1 MSPASLNSATVAA
14 ATLSAQPAVKPE
26 NRPSAP
32 EVARQW
38 VEQTASAILA
48 TGLGRNAKSIVLSPV
63 GIAPVLGML
72 LAGVEDQARKEGLLS
87 LPPGSLTPELEADIH
102 RELGA
107 FSRAHPFA
115 ENSAITT
122 VNFLTSSR
130 PPPSQ
135 LLIDTLQD
143 AYHTQVQ
150 PVDPFHDIAKT
161 TDDYVA
167 RKTGGRITNAF
178 GDTSKNERDRVV
190 LALGNILNFQGIWE
204 EPFDKKVTCAD
215 NFYCADGSV
224 IKNVELMHLTGTLRF
239 ARHRGFEAVAKSFK
253 SDDGQPLKL
262 VAIHSHN
269 TNTGP
274 LFGLTD
280 RIINNLITMSINAD
294 EVQGLI
300 LLPRI
305 QINHTDRLL
314 LAKQALATNHTIT
327 PQDLSGFHLDA
338 SDILNSHSTI
348 NVSLDEAGVKG
359 SVVTLFDT
367 ISRSGFSLPQF
378 VFDRPGYIAIVDDSG
393 SRLVEAVINDGQFLV
408 TCGPAK
414 IKPPPS
420 DIIESLL
427 NADSSV
433 QALLN
438 SIQPVVVQQ
447 TNEITRPEITT
458 RQRRIITETV
468 QEIEAW
474 IQNKLNPEGELN
486 ICRVSLPSNALRIGV
501 KSLHEAE
508 ILKTRI
514 LQLIGEEYAR
524 SVNHYEFASCGG
536 ADVILSIGSRDRF
549 IECLSNR
556 DGRLLEWLSDSE
568 TPIKPVIS
576 KKNSEPKSKTSIEP
590 ECTKS
595 PPNLVAL
602 LQSRL
607 NPHNELNIIR
617 VSDIPS
623 QLRVEVKSRREAVI
637 LQTRILQ
644 LIGEEHAD
652 AIHYFEFIPNGV
664 DVILDVKAKNQ
675 LFKCLSE
682 PPTMPHKSS
691 DKTKPI
697 VTHGQPDIVALVQ
710 NNLNPEGELNILR
723 VLAFSGELSFN
734 VNSRSEAETLLNRT
748 VQLIGDEYADSVSS
762 FQFKVAKCW
771 QVTLSSRGA
780 QQFFKCA
787 SKPVVNNQTDESTEP
802 EVTLGQPVLV
812 AFVQKNLNPKNELNI
827 THVYDFPGELHIR
840 VKSLGEAEA
849 LIKQTLQ
856 LIGEKYADSVSCVE
870 FKLLDCVEVI
880 LARDSKKQLFEYLH
894 EHTSKPD

>member
-1 MSPASLNSATVAA
+1 
-14 ATLSAQPAVKPE
+14 
-26 NRPSAP
+26 
-32 EVARQW
+32 
-38 VEQTASAILA
+38 
-48 TGLGRNAKSIVLSPV
+48 
-63 GIAPVLGML
+63 ML
-72 LAGVEDQARKEGLLS
+72 LAGVEDQATKEGLLS

-122 VNFLTSSR
+122 VNFLTSLR
-130 PPPSQ
+130 PAPGQS
-135 LLIDTLQD
+135 LIDTLQD
-143 AYHTQVQ
+143 AYHTEVQ
-150 PVDPFHDIAKT
+150 PVDLFHDIAKA

-178 GDTSKNERDRVV
+178 GDASTIERGEVV

-204 EPFDKKVTCAD
+204 EPFDKKATCAD
-215 NFYCADGSV
+215 NFYCADGSI

-239 ARHRGFEAVAKSFK
+239 ARHRGFQAVAKSFQ

-262 VAIHSHN
+262 VAIHSGD

-274 LFGLTD
+274 LFRLTN

-300 LLPRI
+300 VLPRI

-327 PQDLSGFHLDA
+327 PQDLSGFHLDTG
-338 SDILNSHSTI
+338 DILNSHSTI
-348 NVSLDEAGVKG
+348 NVSLDEVGVKG
-359 SVVTLFDT
+359 SVVTLVDS

-408 TCGPAK
+408 TSGPAK
-414 IKPPPS
+414 ITPPPG
-420 DIIESLL
+420 DIIEALL
-427 NADSSV
+427 NANSSV

-438 SIQPVVVQQ
+438 TSQPVPVAQSSKS
-447 TNEITRPEITT
+447 TRPESTI
-458 RQRRIITETV
+458 RRRGKITETP

-474 IQNKLNPEGELN
+474 IQTRLNPEGELN
-486 ICRVSLPSNALRIGV
+486 IRCVSLPLNALNVEV
-501 KSLHEAE
+501 KNLHEAE

-514 LQLIGEEYAR
+514 LQLIGEEYAK
-524 SVNHYEFASCGG
+524 SVGYYEFATSKG
-536 ADVILSIGSRDRF
+536 ANVIFSVTSRDK
-549 IECLSNR
+549 
-556 DGRLLEWLSDSE
+556 LLECMSE
-568 TPIKPVIS
+568 SSAKPV
-576 KKNSEPKSKTSIEP
+576 
-590 ECTKS
+590 
-595 PPNLVAL
+595 
-602 LQSRL
+602 
-607 NPHNELNIIR
+607 
-617 VSDIPS
+617 VS
-623 QLRVEVKSRREAVI
+623 
-637 LQTRILQ
+637 
-644 LIGEEHAD
+644 
-652 AIHYFEFIPNGV
+652 
-664 DVILDVKAKNQ
+664 
-675 LFKCLSE
+675 
-682 PPTMPHKSS
+682 HKDS
-691 DKTKPI
+691 DKTKPT

-734 VNSRSEAETLLNRT
+734 VNSRSEAETLLKRT

-802 EVTLGQPVLV
+802 VVTLGQPALV
-812 AFVQKNLNPKNELNI
+812 AFVQKNLNPQNELNI

-856 LIGEKYADSVSCVE
+856 LIGEKYADSVSCFE

-880 LARDSKKQLFEYLH
+880 LARDSKKQLFEYSH

>member
-1 MSPASLNSATVAA
+1 MSPASLNFATVAA

-26 NRPSAP
+26 NTPSAP

-122 VNFLTSSR
+122 VNFLTSLR
-130 PPPSQ
+130 PAPGQ
-135 LLIDTLQD
+135 FLIDTLQD
-143 AYHTQVQ
+143 AYHTEVQ
-150 PVDPFHDIAKT
+150 PVDLFHDIAKA

-178 GDTSKNERDRVV
+178 GDASTIERGEVV

-215 NFYCADGSV
+215 NFYCADGSI
-224 IKNVELMHLTGTLRF
+224 IKNVELMHMTGALRF
-239 ARHRGFEAVAKSFK
+239 ARHRGFQAVAKSFQ

-262 VAIHSHN
+262 VAIHSGD

-274 LFGLTD
+274 LFRLTN

-300 LLPRI
+300 VLPRI

-327 PQDLSGFHLDA
+327 PQDLSGFHLDTG
-338 SDILNSHSTI
+338 DILNSHSTI
-348 NVSLDEAGVKG
+348 NVSLDEVGVKG

-367 ISRSGFSLPQF
+367 ISRSSFSLPQF

-408 TCGPAK
+408 TSGPAK

-420 DIIESLL
+420 EIIESLL

-447 TNEITRPEITT
+447 TRKITRPESTP
-458 RQRRIITETV
+458 RRRGKITETP

-474 IQNKLNPEGELN
+474 IQTKLNPKGELN
-486 ICRVSLPSNALRIGV
+486 IRCVSLPLNALNIEV
-501 KSLHEAE
+501 NSLREAE
-508 ILKTRI
+508 ILATRV

-524 SVNHYEFASCGG
+524 SVNHYEFVNSKG
-536 ADVILSIGSRDRF
+536 ANVIFSIKARDRLL
-549 IECLSNR
+549 ECLS
-556 DGRLLEWLSDSE
+556 DTEPE
-568 TPIKPVIS
+568 S
-576 KKNSEPKSKTSIEP
+576 KKSSEP
-590 ECTKS
+590 ECIKS

-607 NPHNELNIIR
+607 NPQSELNIIH
-617 VSDIPS
+617 VYDIPG
-623 QLRVEVKSRREAVI
+623 QLRLEVKSRHDAVMLKTI
-637 LQTRILQ
+637 IMEI
-644 LIGEEHAD
+644 IGEEYAD
-652 AIHYFEFIPNGV
+652 AIDYCEFESFKCM
-664 DVILDVKAKNQ
+664 DVILSVKAKNQ
-675 LFKCLSE
+675 LIKCLSE
-682 PPTMPHKSS
+682 PPATPVVGHKGS
-691 DKTKPI
+691 DNTKPT

-723 VLAFSGELSFN
+723 VLEFSGELSFN
-734 VNSRSEAETLLNRT
+734 VNSRSEAETLLKRT
-748 VQLIGDEYADSVSS
+748 VQLIGDDYADAVHL

-771 QVTLSSRGA
+771 QVLLCARGA

-802 EVTLGQPVLV
+802 VVTLGQPALV

-840 VKSLGEAEA
+840 VKSLGEAET
-849 LIKQTLQ
+849 LMKQTLQ

>member
-1 MSPASLNSATVAA
+1 MSPVSLNPANVAA
-14 ATLSAQPAVKPE
+14 AALSVEPAVKPE
-26 NRPSAP
+26 NTPSAA
-32 EVARQW
+32 EVACQW
-38 VEQTASAILA
+38 VEKTASAILA
-48 TGLGRNAKSIVLSPV
+48 TSLGQTKSIVLSPV
-63 GIAPVLGML
+63 SVAPVLGML
-72 LAGVEDQARKEGLLS
+72 LVGIEDQARKEGLLG
-87 LPPGSLTPELEADIH
+87 LAPGSLTPELEADIH

-143 AYHTQVQ
+143 AYHTEVQ
-150 PVDPFHDIAKT
+150 PVDPFHDIAKA

-167 RKTGGRITNAF
+167 RKTGGHITNAF

-215 NFYCADGSV
+215 NFDCADGS
-224 IKNVELMHLTGTLRF
+224 IITNVELMHLTGTLRF
-239 ARHRGFEAVAKSFK
+239 ARHRGFEAVAKSFQ

-262 VAIHSHN
+262 VAIHSGD

-274 LFGLTD
+274 LFGLTN

-294 EVQGLI
+294 EVQGSI
-300 LLPRI
+300 VLPRI
-305 QINHTDRLL
+305 QINHTDKLL

-378 VFDRPGYIAIVDDSG
+378 VFDRPGYFAIVDDSG
-393 SRLVEAVINDGQFLV
+393 SRLVEAVISDGQFLV
-408 TCGPAK
+408 THGPAR
-414 IKPPPS
+414 ITPPPS
-420 DIIESLL
+420 DIIDALL
-427 NADSSV
+427 NANSPV
-433 QALLN
+433 QAILN
-438 SIQPVVVQQ
+438 PSRPVVSQQ
-447 TNEITRPEITT
+447 SSESTWPEITT

-486 ICRVSLPSNALRIGV
+486 ICRVSLPSSALRIGV

-524 SVNHYEFASCGG
+524 SVSHYEFASCGG
-536 ADVILSIGSRDRF
+536 ADVILSIGSRDRL
-549 IECLSNR
+549 IEC
-556 DGRLLEWLSDSE
+556 LSDSE
-568 TPIKPVIS
+568 TPVKPVINSEPKS
-576 KKNSEPKSKTSIEP
+576 KKNSEP
-590 ECTKS
+590 ECIKS

-607 NPHNELNIIR
+607 NPHNELKIIR
-617 VSDIPS
+617 VSDISS
-623 QLRVEVKSRREAVI
+623 QLRLEVKSRHEAEI
-637 LQTRILQ
+637 LETRIVQ
-644 LIGEEHAD
+644 IIGKEYAD
-652 AIHYFEFIPNGV
+652 AVHYFEFESSKCV
-664 DVILDVKAKNQ
+664 DVILYVKAKNQ
-675 LFKCLSE
+675 LLKCLSE
-682 PPTMPHKSS
+682 PPAMPHKNS
-691 DKTKPI
+691 DKTKP

-710 NNLNPEGELNILR
+710 NNLNPKGELNILR
-723 VLAFSGELSFN
+723 VLEFSGELSFN
-734 VNSRSEAETLLNRT
+734 VNSRSEAETLLKRT
-748 VQLIGDEYADSVSS
+748 VQLIGDDYADAVSF

-771 QVTLSSRGA
+771 QVILSARGA

-787 SKPVVNNQTDESTEP
+787 SKPVVNNKTDERTEP
-802 EVTLGQPVLV
+802 VVTLGQPELV
-812 AFVQKNLNPKNELNI
+812 ALVQKSLNPKNELSI

-840 VKSLGEAEA
+840 VKSRGEAET

-856 LIGEKYADSVSCVE
+856 LIGEKYADSVSCFE

-880 LARDSKKQLFEYLH
+880 LSSDSKKQLFEYLN
-894 EHTSKPD
+894 EHTSKPDSSNTPQP